1 MNKSNAI
8 EWANLRTAVIN
19 ACKLRKDPEGHAKA
33 CMADLREVDPK
44 EHKWWLAYFEIEGEI
59 IQ

>member
-1 MNKSNAI
+1 MIKSNAI

-19 ACKLRKDPEGHAKA
+19 ACKLRKDPEGQAKA
-33 CMADLREVDPK
+33 CMSDLRAVDPK
-44 EHKWWLAYFEIEGEI
+44 DHEWWLAYFEIEGEI